1 MGRHHA
7 RGVAGDVVFA
17 VGIHPRHLGGLAAD
31 QGAARLPATSID
43 EQEACDSYAWINGTV
58 YTESTNEPT
67 FTIEG
72 GAANG
77 CDSIVNLHL
86 TINESVTVEYY
97 LTIHESDLPY
107 TYGDTTFEPGS
118 VQSGDY
124 TFNLTTADGCD
135 SIIVLHLTV
144 LTGINDHLMT
154 VDMNVYPN
162 PTEGVVNVQLIM
174 NNQP

>member
-1 MGRHHA
+1 M
-7 RGVAGDVVFA
+7 
-17 VGIHPRHLGGLAAD
+17 
-31 QGAARLPATSID
+31 
-43 EQEACDSYAWINGTV
+43 
-58 YTESTNEPT
+58 
-67 FTIEG
+67 
-72 GAANG
+72 
-77 CDSIVNLHL
+77 NLHL
-86 TINESVTVEYY
+86 TIKESVTVEYY

-118 VQSGDY
+118 VQTGDY

-162 PTEGVVNVQLIM
+162 PTAGVVNVQLIM
-174 NNQP
+174 NNQPLTSGEIHLYDMYGKWLKTVKVEGKVTELDLSTFAAGVYFVKAVDGTRLIGVRKVVKE